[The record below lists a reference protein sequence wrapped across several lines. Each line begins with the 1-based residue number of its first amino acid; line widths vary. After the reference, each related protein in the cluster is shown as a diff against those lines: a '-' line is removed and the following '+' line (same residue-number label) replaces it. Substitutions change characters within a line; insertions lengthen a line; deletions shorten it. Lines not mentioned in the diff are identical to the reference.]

1 MGGVQYLVCLCMLL
15 MTQSRFVYSEIQFIR
30 MHEGDS
36 VVFPCAVEQKNPP
49 PFSVYLKRNWLNPG
63 EVLFMLSQEE
73 YNVHNDH
80 DKTRIHVSGDPS
92 DHSLNVT
99 ISELTVSD
107 TDRYYCEFVVNNP
120 VSEDERIPGNTEFVL
135 LVSADAPES
144 VDSRWVETC
153 AEGSVV
159 LPCLP
164 AYGEGLAVEGV
175 ILKRQRGRAPVEVL
189 YNSKHHHNNNGPP
202 SSSQYPAKRFL
213 LSSVPG
219 PSSITYN
226 LTLQQLQPEDSGL
239 YSCQLLQ
246 RGRPDNSTRLGTRVF
261 FVSVQGGS
269 HHSGT

>member
-135 LVSADAPES
+135 LVSAG
-144 VDSRWVETC
+144 TQ
-153 AEGSVV
+153 
-159 LPCLP
+159 CLCSSSTTLLY
-164 AYGEGLAVEGV
+164 ALSAAVV
-175 ILKRQRGRAPVEVL
+175 IL
-189 YNSKHHHNNNGPP
+189 
-202 SSSQYPAKRFL
+202 L
-213 LSSVPG
+213 L
-219 PSSITYN
+219 
-226 LTLQQLQPEDSGL
+226 
-239 YSCQLLQ
+239 LLGFVGIYVC
-246 RGRPDNSTRLGTRVF
+246 RCSEKPRPQ
-261 FVSVQGGS
+261 VSVYEEMHAFNQKRVPHNQEVQYENKNSFLKKSCPENHYESPTGS
-269 HHSGT
+269 SRPRNES